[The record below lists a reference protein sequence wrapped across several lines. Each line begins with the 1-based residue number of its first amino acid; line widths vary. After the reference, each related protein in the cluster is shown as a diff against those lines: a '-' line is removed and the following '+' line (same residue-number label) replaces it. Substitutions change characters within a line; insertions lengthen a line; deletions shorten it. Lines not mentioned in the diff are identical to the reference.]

1 MCAARLAPYS
11 GWNVFFVYLVASFCF
26 AHPGDLGDGFRN
38 KTLRKHTSILFNYLL
53 FELLIKIPI

>member
-38 KTLRKHTSILFNYLL
+38 ETSRKRMLFNYLL
-53 FELLIKIPI
+53 FESLVKIPI